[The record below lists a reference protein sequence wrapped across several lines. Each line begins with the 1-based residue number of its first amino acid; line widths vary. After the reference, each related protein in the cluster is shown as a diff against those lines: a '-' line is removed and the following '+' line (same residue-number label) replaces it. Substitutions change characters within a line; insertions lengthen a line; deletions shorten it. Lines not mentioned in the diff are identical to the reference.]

1 MKKIDEIMA
10 RYPCLKA
17 CREDIE
23 AAAEILVKAA
33 QSGGKILL
41 CGNGGSAAD
50 CAHIS
55 GELLKGFL
63 QKRPVREGEL
73 PELEEEIRSR
83 LQRGIPAI
91 PLPDLDAA
99 LTAFSN
105 DVDASLSYAQ
115 LIFALGRKNDVFW
128 GISTSGNALNVC
140 AAAKTAKAIGMR
152 TIGLCGQSGGTLAAL
167 CDCCIRVPEA
177 ETYRVQELHLPVYH
191 ALCAG
196 CEEELFGGE
205 ENERENS

>member
-1 MKKIDEIMA
+1 MKKIDEVIA
-10 RYPCLKA
+10 RYPGLNA
-17 CREDIE
+17 CRADMET
-23 AAAEILVKAA
+23 AAEILIKAA
-33 QSGGKILL
+33 RCGGKILL

-63 QKRPVREGEL
+63 QKRPVRKEDM

-83 LQRGIPAI
+83 LQRGIPAV
-91 PLPDLDAA
+91 PLPALDAA

-105 DVDASLSYAQ
+105 DVDAFLSYAQ
-115 LIFALGRKNDVFW
+115 LVFALGNKNDVFV
-128 GISTSGNALNVC
+128 GISTSGNAQNVC
-140 AAAKTAKAIGMR
+140 AAAKTARAIGMR
-152 TIGLCGQSGGTLAAL
+152 TVALCGQSGGELASL

-177 ETYRVQELHLPVYH
+177 ETYKIQELHLPVYH
-191 ALCAG
+191 ALCAQ

-205 ENERENS
+205 EK